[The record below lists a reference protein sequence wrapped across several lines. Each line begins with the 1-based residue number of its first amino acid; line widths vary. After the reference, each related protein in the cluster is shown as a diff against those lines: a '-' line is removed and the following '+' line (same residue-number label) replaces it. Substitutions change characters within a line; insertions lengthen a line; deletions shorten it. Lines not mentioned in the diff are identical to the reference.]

1 MKPTTTVLAA
11 ALLALAPIFTS
22 ELTSTVVAATA
33 VSGEEFVKTAGT
45 AGMFEIES
53 SKIAATKAKNA
64 DIKSFAQRMITDHT
78 KAAEELKAATK
89 KAGPKYNVPTALD
102 PNGQK
107 MMDELNAAD
116 PAKFDSIYVRMQTQ
130 AHKDA
135 VALFDSYAKQGDEPA
150 LKEFAA
156 KTLPTLQEHYDM
168 INRIG
173 SSLNVAQNQPAN
185 TQGLSTNKN
194 TTETAA
200 TQPPATSTEM
210 FAAVPSD
217 AMLSYNLVGLEIY
230 NNSNEDVGEIKDLV
244 IENGQMVGLIAS
256 VGGFLGL
263 GERYVV
269 LNPSAVEITFDEPNN
284 KWRATMNATK
294 DQLQNAPEF
303 KYEGK
308 FKRAG

>member
-1 MKPTTTVLAA
+1 MKPTTIVLVA
-11 ALLALAPIFTS
+11 ALFALAPISTS
-22 ELTSTVVAATA
+22 ELTSTVKAATA
-33 VSGEEFVKTAGT
+33 VSGEDFVKTAGA

-116 PAKFDSIYVRMQTQ
+116 PAKFDSIYARMQTQ

-135 VALFDSYAKQGDEPA
+135 VALFNSYAKQGDESA

-185 TQGLSTNKN
+185 TQGASTHH
-194 TTETAA
+194 
-200 TQPPATSTEM
+200 
-210 FAAVPSD
+210 
-217 AMLSYNLVGLEIY
+217 
-230 NNSNEDVGEIKDLV
+230 
-244 IENGQMVGLIAS
+244 
-256 VGGFLGL
+256 
-263 GERYVV
+263 R
-269 LNPSAVEITFDEPNN
+269 
-284 KWRATMNATK
+284 
-294 DQLQNAPEF
+294 
-303 KYEGK
+303 
-308 FKRAG
+308 

>member
-1 MKPTTTVLAA
+1 MKPTTIVLAA
-11 ALLALAPIFTS
+11 ALLALAPISTS
-22 ELTSTVVAATA
+22 ELTSTVKAATA
-33 VSGEEFVKTAGT
+33 VSGEDFVKTAGA

-64 DIKSFAQRMITDHT
+64 DVKSFAQRMITDHT

-102 PNGQK
+102 PKGQK

-130 AHKDA
+130 AHMDA
-135 VALFDSYAKQGDEPA
+135 VALFERYAKQGDEPA

-173 SSLNVAQNQPAN
+173 SSLNMAQNQPAN
-185 TQGLSTNKN
+185 TQGVSTNQN
-194 TTETAA
+194 ATETAA
-200 TQPPATSTEM
+200 TQPPATSTDM
-210 FAAVPSD
+210 FAAVPPD

-230 NNSNEDVGEIKDLV
+230 NNSNDDVGEIKDLV
-244 IENGQMVGLIAS
+244 IENGQMVGFIAS
-256 VGGFLGL
+256 IGGFLGL

-294 DQLQNAPEF
+294 EQLQSAPEF

-308 FKRAG
+308 FKHAG